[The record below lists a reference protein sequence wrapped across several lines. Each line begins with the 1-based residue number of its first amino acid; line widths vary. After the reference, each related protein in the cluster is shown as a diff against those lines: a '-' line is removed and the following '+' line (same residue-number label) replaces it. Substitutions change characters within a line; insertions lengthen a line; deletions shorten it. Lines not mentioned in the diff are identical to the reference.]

1 MIYRALVMQEAFMI
15 PSWISDSFHS
25 SGGWMWRQNHMDS
38 TSAVNGG
45 FFCFFWG
52 GGGGISMSA
61 SPINILLK
69 PLEEAVKCF
78 FWEQCVTICQSRK
91 DMSGNFLLL
100 WVAVCAK
107 YKILLTR
114 YFPSGACWNRSW
126 FAVRGCP
133 RDDVDRCVPWR
144 ITRYEAVRKKNCW
157 RCDITRTPLWCD
169 LLNGGIPE

>member
-1 MIYRALVMQEAFMI
+1 MEAECDGRTTWI
-15 PSWISDSFHS
+15 PLLLL
-25 SGGWMWRQNHMDS
+25 M
-38 TSAVNGG
+38 VV
-45 FFCFFWG
+45 FFVFFGG